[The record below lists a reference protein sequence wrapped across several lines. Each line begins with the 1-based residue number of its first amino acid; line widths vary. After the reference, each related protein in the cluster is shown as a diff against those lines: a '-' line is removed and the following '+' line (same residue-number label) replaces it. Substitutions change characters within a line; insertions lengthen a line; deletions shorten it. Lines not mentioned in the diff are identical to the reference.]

1 MSNDI
6 ELTESQKSDLI
17 TIKKLIIDKAKDD
30 LERLVTLFVLIC
42 KTLGSPNWSKF
53 SVREFTAKLAT
64 IAIGDEEHDA
74 GLETIKKSTVHDY
87 IRVCNFL
94 NDAKMNTE
102 KKVRDL
108 LKAGF
113 SKTKLLKIVK
123 GNATLDAFKVV
134 ANQALTEKDKDKRK
148 AIIDDFINL
157 NQKDSSGANN
167 GPSSEDETSE
177 DVGEVGE
184 TNQTDSDALI
194 VSTEKM
200 LTRIFDDIS
209 KGETPQEIENGS
221 NVLKSAFNRAVESI
235 ASDVD
240 NFLVTTIKA

>member
-42 KTLGSPNWSKF
+42 KTLGSPNWAKF

-102 KKVRDL
+102 KKVREL

-123 GNATLDAFKVV
+123 GNATLDAFKVM
-134 ANQALTEKDKDKRK
+134 ANQALTEKDKTKRK

-157 NQKDSSGANN
+157 NQKDSAPTN
-167 GPSSEDETSE
+167 PSNEDETSE
-177 DVGEVGE
+177 DVGKVEE
-184 TNQTDSDALI
+184 TSQTDSDALI

-209 KGETPQEIENGS
+209 KGDTPQEIENGS

-240 NFLVTTIKA
+240 NFLVVLTK

>member
-1 MSNDI
+1 MSQDI

-17 TIKKLIIDKAKDD
+17 TIKKLIIDKARDD

-42 KTLGSPNWSKF
+42 KTLGSANWAKF

-102 KKVRDL
+102 KKVREL

-123 GNATLDAFKVV
+123 GNATLDAFLVM
-134 ANQALTEKDKDKRK
+134 ANQALTEKDKTKRK

-157 NQKDSSGANN
+157 NQKDSAPSN
-167 GPSSEDETSE
+167 PSSEDETSE

-209 KGETPQEIENGS
+209 KGETPSEIENGS

-240 NFLVTTIKA
+240 NFLVVLTK